1 MSEPFVY
8 IVLLN
13 WNGCRDTIECV
24 ESCRKLS
31 YPNFRILLVDN
42 GSSDGSESMLRQR
55 FSDAEIIQ
63 TGANLGFA
71 GGNNIGIRYAIEHG
85 ADYIWLLNNDTVVE
99 PDSLSALVR
108 GVEKDSRIGMVGS
121 KIRYYESPN
130 VLWYAGAVLD
140 SCRPHHLHHLGIREE
155 DRGQYDE
162 VCETGYVT
170 GCSLLAKREMIEEV
184 GLLEEGLFLYFE
196 DSDWNARAK
205 KAGWKVMY
213 SPASLVYH
221 KISAS
226 IGGADS
232 PHMLYYTARNLLY
245 FIKRNYPDKLN
256 AAFFYALFEHVLVNL
271 KKGRFPAA
279 RMAFQ
284 GIYDFLSGKT
294 GKRNKGHA

>member
-55 FSDAEIIQ
+55 LPDVEFIQ
-63 TGANLGFA
+63 TGVNLGFA
-71 GGNNIGIRYAIEHG
+71 GGNNVGIRYATERG
-85 ADYIWLLNNDTVVE
+85 TDYVWLLNNDTVVE
-99 PDSLSALVR
+99 PDALSAMVR
-108 GVEKDSRIGMVGS
+108 LADEDSRIGMVGS
-121 KIRYYESPN
+121 KILYHENPQM
-130 VLWYAGAVLD
+130 LWYAGAELD
-140 SCRPHHLHHLGIREE
+140 PRCPHRLHHRGLMEE

-162 VCETGYVT
+162 ACETGYVT
-170 GCSLLAKREMIEEV
+170 GCSLLARREMVEEV

-213 SPASLVYH
+213 SPASRVYH

-232 PHMLYYTARNLLY
+232 PQMLYYTARNLLY
-245 FIKRNYPDKLN
+245 FIKRNYPDKLKRT
-256 AAFFYALFEHVLVNL
+256 FFYALFEHVLVNL
-271 KKGRFPAA
+271 KKGRFSAA
-279 RMAFQ
+279 SAAFQ
-284 GIYDFLSGKT
+284 GIGDFLVGKT
-294 GKRNKGHA
+294 GERDKELT